1 MLRRVPLLVF
11 VMVALLLAA
20 ACSSPDA
27 AVKKG
32 DFDVTGTAT
41 NWASLQRSGNP
52 RDWLLAP
59 PDLAPVPGMPDQAPP
74 VYPVSAQR
82 LADAW
87 AAVVRA
93 QPRATIVAVSD
104 DGLRIDSE
112 QRSRLMGFVDRIAMR
127 AVPVDDNRATLAVYS
142 RATIGYYDF
151 GVNRRRVEAWLA
163 ELAQRLEQTPAASP
177 PR

>member
-1 MLRRVPLLVF
+1 MLRRAPPLVI

-20 ACSSPDA
+20 SCSSPDA
-27 AVKKG
+27 AVRKG
-32 DFDVTGTAT
+32 DIDVTGTAT
-41 NWASLQRSGNP
+41 DWASLQRSGNP

-59 PDLAPVPGMPDQAPP
+59 PDLAPVPGTPDQAPP
-74 VYPVSAQR
+74 VFPVSAER

-104 DGLRIDSE
+104 DGLRIDAE

-127 AVPVDDNRATLAVYS
+127 AVPVGDDRATLAVYS

-163 ELAQRLEQTPAASP
+163 ELAQQLEQAPAAP
-177 PR
+177 PSR